1 MTRKSS
7 IDLGLNERQQQ
18 ILLAVVKEAIQSKLS
33 GKKLPKYDFEDEI
46 FHAKRG
52 AFVTLHKN
60 SQLRGCIGYIVGV
73 APLIETIQRMAIAS
87 AFEDPRFPSLEKEEF
102 KYLNIEISVLTPLK
116 KVKDISEI
124 KIGRDGLLIK
134 KGFYQGLLLPQ
145 VAEEE
150 GWDVE
155 TFLKHTCLKAG
166 LYPDAW
172 KEKDASIEKFSA
184 QIFAQNIGEILDIE
198 SIANKFNSDIS
209 VRE

>member
-1 MTRKSS
+1 M
-7 IDLGLNERQQQ
+7 
-18 ILLAVVKEAIQSKLS
+18 S
-33 GKKLPKYDFEDEI
+33 GKKLPKYNFEDRI
-46 FHAKRG
+46 FQERRG
-52 AFVTLHKN
+52 AFVTLHKHG
-60 SQLRGCIGYIVGV
+60 QLRGCIGYIVGI
-73 APLIETIQRMAIAS
+73 APLLDTIQRMAIAS

-116 KVKDISEI
+116 KVRDISEI
-124 KIGRDGLLIK
+124 KIGRDGLLIR

-166 LYPDAW
+166 LYPDVW
-172 KEKDASIEKFSA
+172 KEEGTTIEKFSA
-184 QIFAQNIGEILDIE
+184 QIFSQDVEKILDIKA
-198 SIANKFNSDIS
+198 IQKKFNSDKS

>member
-1 MTRKSS
+1 MIRKSS
-7 IDLGLNERQQQ
+7 IDLGLNDRQQQ
-18 ILLAVVKEAIQSKLS
+18 ILLAVVKETVYAKLS
-33 GKKLPKYDFEDEI
+33 GKKLPKYNFEDRI
-46 FHAKRG
+46 FQEKRG
-52 AFVTLHKN
+52 AFVTLHKHG
-60 SQLRGCIGYIVGV
+60 QLRGCIGYIVGI
-73 APLIETIQRMAIAS
+73 APLLETIQRMAIAS
-87 AFEDPRFPSLEKEEF
+87 AFEDPRFPPLEKEEF

-172 KEKDASIEKFSA
+172 REKSTTIEKFSA
-184 QIFAQNIGEILDIE
+184 QIFAKDMGEILDIE
-198 SIANKFNSDIS
+198 ILTKKSNT
-209 VRE
+209 

>member
-1 MTRKSS
+1 MKRKSS
-7 IDLGLNERQQQ
+7 IDLGLNDKQQQ
-18 ILLAVVKEAIQSKLS
+18 ILLAVVKESIQLKLS
-33 GKKLPKYDFEDEI
+33 GRKLPKYNFEDEI
-46 FHAKRG
+46 FWERRG
-52 AFVTLHKN
+52 AFVTLHKHG
-60 SQLRGCIGYIVGV
+60 QLRGCIGYIVEI
-73 APLIETIQRMAIAS
+73 APLLETIQRMAIAS
-87 AFEDPRFPSLEKEEF
+87 AFEDPRFPPLEKEEF

-124 KIGRDGLLIK
+124 EIGRDGLLIK

-172 KEKDASIEKFSA
+172 REKGTTIEKFSA
-184 QIFAQNIGEILDIE
+184 QIFAKDIGEILDIE
-198 SIANKFNSDIS
+198 ILKKKSNT
-209 VRE
+209 

>member
-1 MTRKSS
+1 MTKKSS

-18 ILLAVVKEAIQSKLS
+18 ILLAVVKGAIQSKLS
-33 GKKLPKYDFEDEI
+33 GNQLRKYDFEDEI
-46 FHAKRG
+46 FQKKRG

-60 SQLRGCIGYIVGV
+60 SQLRGCIGYIVGI
-73 APLIETIQRMAIAS
+73 APLLVTIQRMAIAS
-87 AFEDPRFPSLEKEEF
+87 AFEDPRFPPLEKEEF
-102 KYLNIEISVLTPLK
+102 KHLNIEISLLTPLK

-150 GWDVE
+150 GWDIE
-155 TFLKHTCLKAG
+155 TFLRNTCLKAG
-166 LYPDAW
+166 LYHDAW
-172 KEKDASIEKFSA
+172 KENDTIIERFSA
-184 QIFAQNIGEILDIE
+184 QIFAQDIGEILDIK
-198 SIANKFNSDIS
+198 SITNKFNSDIS

>member
-7 IDLGLNERQQQ
+7 IDLGLDDRQQQ
-18 ILLAVVKEAIQSKLS
+18 ILLAVVKETVYAKLS
-33 GKKLPKYDFEDEI
+33 GKKLPKYNFEDRI
-46 FHAKRG
+46 FQERRG
-52 AFVTLHKN
+52 AFVTLHKHG
-60 SQLRGCIGYIVGV
+60 QLRGCIGYIVGI
-73 APLIETIQRMAIAS
+73 APLLDTIQRMAIAS
-87 AFEDPRFPSLEKEEF
+87 AFEDPRFSSLEKEEF

-124 KIGRDGLLIK
+124 KIGRDGLLIR

-166 LYPDAW
+166 LYPDVW
-172 KEKDASIEKFSA
+172 KEEGTTIEKFSA
-184 QIFAQNIGEILDIE
+184 QIFSQDVEKILDIKA
-198 SIANKFNSDIS
+198 IQKKFNSDKS